1 MKHEMELT
9 PGECRVIGALIE
21 KELTTPDQYP
31 LSLNALKNA
40 CNQKSSRDP
49 VMNLEE
55 DEVQAILDELRRKHL
70 VLDRSGF
77 GSRVPKYKHRF
88 CNTEFGSLQFS
99 EQERGIVCA
108 LLLRGPQTPG
118 QLRTHTNRLC
128 EFADVGEVD
137 AALAALMDHADG
149 PFVEKLPREPGKREC
164 RYRHLFGLPQEDGD
178 ADTAE
183 ATPSAPALMPTP
195 AAGLTA
201 GPMDRVHDL
210 ERRVADLEAQVA
222 RLTARLGGND
232 AGD

>member
-49 VMNLEE
+49 VMNLAE
-55 DEVQAILDELRRKHL
+55 DEVQNILDDLRRKHL

-77 GSRVPKYKHRF
+77 GSRVPKFKQRF

-99 EQERGIVCA
+99 DQERGIVCA

-118 QLRTHTNRLC
+118 QLRTNTNRLC

-137 AALAALMDHADG
+137 AALTGLMEHPDG
-149 PFVEKLPREPGKREC
+149 PFVERLPREPGKREC
-164 RYRHLFGLPQEDGD
+164 RYRHLFGAPGD
-178 ADTAE
+178 RQQDVVPPE
-183 ATPSAPALMPTP
+183 
-195 AAGLTA
+195 TA
-201 GPMDRVHDL
+201 GSSPGQAVVSDREVRSPDRVEEL
-210 ERRVADLEAQVA
+210 ERRVSDLEAEVA
-222 RLTARLGGND
+222 RLRMMLGGNGSD
-232 AGD
+232 D